1 MIYNNYNITLSSNNI
16 HIEDSYKCK
25 YIKDMKNI
33 LKYIK
38 SQDPKCTRNIFGM
51 INEWRSHNLL
61 YSIGLYRER
70 TKSVDLE
77 YNSKWYYSIA
87 YFCMS
92 LFYFHFF

>member
-1 MIYNNYNITLSSNNI
+1 MTYNNYNITLSSNNA

-25 YIKDMKNI
+25 HIKDMKDI

-38 SQDPKCTRNIFGM
+38 SRDPKCTRGIFSM

-61 YSIGLYRER
+61 YSIGLYKEK

-77 YNSKWYYSIA
+77 YNNKWYYNVA

-92 LFYFHFF
+92 LFYFHV